1 MDIHIRGRKKAWLKK
16 DKIMKENNIEKNNL
30 LQPSSE
36 QFLAAMS
43 PARRKKII
51 RRNYYCFKSRA

>member
-16 DKIMKENNIEKNNL
+16 DTIMKENNIKKNPNL

-43 PARRKKII
+43 PARRKKVI
-51 RRNYYCFKSRA
+51 RRNCFRY